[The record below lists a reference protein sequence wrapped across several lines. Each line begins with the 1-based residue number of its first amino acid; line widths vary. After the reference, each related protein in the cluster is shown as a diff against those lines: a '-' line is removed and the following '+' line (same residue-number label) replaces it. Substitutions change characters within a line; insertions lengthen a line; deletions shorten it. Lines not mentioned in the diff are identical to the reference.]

1 MLETALV
8 YRPIIPSCPKCKRG
22 IPDGEGHTFCTA
34 IREWGDDAETE
45 EYGGWCKFFREKKHK
60 KKKGQNM
67 RLKKNMTVFFVEVE
81 NDTAYCREGKFLYT
95 SSGGPRGNANIIQ
108 ADTGKLKKVPRDYV
122 FFTKEAADGFITEC
136 VTSFPYL
143 VRGQA

>member
-34 IREWGDDAETE
+34 IQEWGDDAETE

-67 RLKKNMTVFFVEVE
+67 RLKRGTTVSFVEFDGGTV
-81 NDTAYCREGKFLYT
+81 YCREGKFLYT
-95 SSGGPRGNANIIQ
+95 SSGGPRGYANLIQ
-108 ADTGKLKKVPRDYV
+108 ADTGKLKKVKRDLV
-122 FFTKEAADGFITEC
+122 FFTKKEAEDFINETIEM
-136 VTSFPYL
+136 FPDIA
-143 VRGQA
+143 RGQA